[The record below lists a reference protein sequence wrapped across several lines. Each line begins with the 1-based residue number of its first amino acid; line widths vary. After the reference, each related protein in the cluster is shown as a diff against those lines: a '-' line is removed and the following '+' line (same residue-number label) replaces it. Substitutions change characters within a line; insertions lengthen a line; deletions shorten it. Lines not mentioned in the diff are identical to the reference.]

1 MRIIARLDIKNQNLI
16 KGINLEGL
24 RVIGPPNKFAI
35 KYFENG
41 ADELIFMDCVASL
54 YNRNNLVEIIKE
66 ATKNIFIPITVGGGI
81 RSIRD
86 AEKLFA
92 SGADKIAINTRAIN
106 EPNLIK
112 NLSRKFGSQAIVLSI
127 EAKKVSESKWEAYTD
142 NGRQQTGLDV
152 IEWAKIGVDKGAG
165 EILLTSIDMEGTGK
179 GFDYELIKK
188 VSETV
193 NVPVIASGGFGKPA
207 DMVQAIK
214 YGGADAAAIADSI
227 HYNKFDLKKIR
238 TEAIN
243 AHLDV
248 RKFNQWKK

>member
-1 MRIIARLDIKNQNLI
+1 MRIIARLDIKNHNLI

-24 RVIGPPNKFAI
+24 RVVGSPNKFAI

-41 ADELIFMDCVASL
+41 VDELIFMDCVASL
-54 YNRNNLVEIIKE
+54 YNRNNLVDIIKE
-66 ATKNIFIPITVGGGI
+66 ATKNIFVPITVGGGI
-81 RSIRD
+81 RSIAD
-86 AEKLFA
+86 AEKLFV
-92 SGADKIAINTRAIN
+92 SGADKIAINTHAIN
-106 EPNLIK
+106 EPELIK

-127 EAKKVSESKWEAYTD
+127 EAKKVNESKWEAYTD

-165 EILLTSIDMEGTGK
+165 EILLTSIDMEGTGN

-214 YGGADAAAIADSI
+214 YGRADAVAIADSI

-238 TEAIN
+238 KEAIN
-243 AHLDV
+243 ANLGA
-248 RKFNQWKK
+248 RKFNQ